1 MSLANAGLPSRSVT
15 NHLCHSKWSKF
26 AASSHRCQPLGRQCC
41 IPLDPVF
48 AVVGRLEA
56 EGLGLPYRFPSICAN
71 FVLSPFLKIEW
82 KSCLQWWGKKKR
94 LLVTFMFFYYY
105 FLCDQG
111 LCEWRCVCTWS
122 CIKPAEY
129 QESELPEMLCK
140 DPYPLCCNL
149 WYCLSILRAH
159 VDLPLFALPHLLGKL
174 VNSSRHLEFD
184 PGQAW
189 TSV

>member
-1 MSLANAGLPSRSVT
+1 MLHPLRPWICCSWKARSWGARLTLQVSFY
-15 NHLCHSKWSKF
+15 LCQF
-26 AASSHRCQPLGRQCC
+26 C
-41 IPLDPVF
+41 IIPFFKNRV
-48 AVVGRLEA
+48 E
-56 EGLGLPYRFPSICAN
+56 I
-71 FVLSPFLKIEW
+71 LSPKVG
-82 KSCLQWWGKKKR
+82 KKKKKR
-94 LLVTFMFFYYY
+94 LSVTFMVFYYY

-129 QESELPEMLCK
+129 RESELPAMLCK

-184 PGQAW
+184 PGQAR
-189 TSV
+189 TSI